1 MASKSS
7 RLEHM
12 QQRTARLHLTG
23 LQKSILHR
31 LYSDR
36 RQPQDGETHG
46 VPYTKLV
53 GTVTADKARV
63 TTTLRQLMRQG
74 LVAITLPRGAWTRCV
89 ALTEQGRAY
98 ARSLLQQERRPSG
111 QVYADE
117 AARFMVDDNRG
128 RASARRRG
136 REYDDRKKRHERRI
150 RHRSH
155 REHW

>member
-7 RLEHM
+7 RLERL

-23 LQKSILHR
+23 LQKSILQR

-36 RQPQDGETHG
+36 HQRQDGEAHG
-46 VPYTKLV
+46 VPYTRLI

-89 ALTEQGRAY
+89 ALTEQGSAY
-98 ARSLLQQERRPSG
+98 ARSLLQGERRPSG
-111 QVYADE
+111 HVYAGEVAKLTVDE
-117 AARFMVDDNRG
+117 EHG

-136 REYDDRKKRHERRI
+136 REYDDRKKRHERRT
-150 RHRSH
+150 RRRSH
-155 REHW
+155 REQR